1 VIPPEQLA
9 GALERLD
16 PRERELL
23 ALSLRRRVPDEAL
36 ARVYDV
42 VPQEVARRRAAA
54 IERLADELGAKR
66 GEDLGAVL
74 QALLDEGSWTVS
86 VERAD
91 DQELPEIDAE
101 RVLEEEAERAPQL
114 KLASGGAKPEVAEE
128 PSPSDD
134 ATPEVEGEPSASDEA
149 RPEAEA
155 EPSELEPEV
164 PESEPEPER
173 ETAAESER
181 AETGAESERAESGPD
196 PDAEPEQVAS
206 EAAEPE
212 PGATLHDDEPDSAP
226 VVPVSSEPVLEMLAA
241 REGVRGPEREAPGED
256 EVRARK
262 GPVVAAVLSSFA
274 AAVIG
279 GAAAFVGL
287 SEWGDDGGTSR
298 AAEAPNETMKHFVPQ
313 LGGPFEAPFP
323 TEPQPITCY
332 SVASASGQTTLYEK
346 PGGKV
351 RIKLSPRTEWG
362 SPRILGVVRRRGDWI
377 SVQAPEL
384 ENGEVAWMEAN
395 RTRLDC
401 VRWSMH
407 ADLSRRRLSV
417 ERDGTTVRSF
427 EIAVGRT
434 GNPTPR
440 GRFSVT
446 DKLSVTD
453 PGSPYGCCVLA
464 LTGHQTRLPASWP
477 GGDRL
482 AVHATR
488 ELSSLGRAASLG
500 CMRVTESQARWLIR
514 TIPLGAP
521 LYIRV

>member
-9 GALERLD
+9 GALARLD

-54 IERLADELGAKR
+54 IERLADVLGAQR

-74 QALLDEGSWTVS
+74 QALLDEGSWS
-86 VERAD
+86 ASE
-91 DQELPEIDAE
+91 
-101 RVLEEEAERAPQL
+101 
-114 KLASGGAKPEVAEE
+114 ASGNGEGELAPADGAEPEQAEAKPEQIE
-128 PSPSDD
+128 PEPEQV
-134 ATPEVEGEPSASDEA
+134 EVEPEQVGAEPHQPAPGVQQAEA
-149 RPEAEA
+149 EVQQAEA
-155 EPSELEPEV
+155 EPQ
-164 PESEPEPER
+164 R
-173 ETAAESER
+173 AA
-181 AETGAESERAESGPD
+181 P
-196 PDAEPEQVAS
+196 P
-206 EAAEPE
+206 
-212 PGATLHDDEPDSAP
+212 AP
-226 VVPVSSEPVLEMLAA
+226 VIPVASEPVLEMLAA
-241 REGVRGPEREAPGED
+241 REGLRGPG
-256 EVRARK
+256 
-262 GPVVAAVLSSFA
+262 GPPAADGTGRGRIVAAVLGSFA

-298 AAEAPNETMKHFVPQ
+298 AAEPTPETTKHFVPQ

-323 TEPQPITCY
+323 SEPQSITCY
-332 SVASASGQTTLYEK
+332 STAFTSGPTTLYRE
-346 PGGKV
+346 PGGRV
-351 RIKLSPRTEWG
+351 RIRLSARTEWG
-362 SPRILGVVRRRGDWI
+362 SPRIFGVVRHRGDWVA
-377 SVQAPEL
+377 VQAPEL
-384 ENGEVAWMEAN
+384 GNGELAWMPAN
-395 RTRLDC
+395 RARIDC

-407 ADLSRRRLSV
+407 VDLSRRRLSV
-417 ERDGTTVRSF
+417 ERNGTTVRRF
-427 EIAVGRT
+427 EIAIGRS

-446 DKLSVTD
+446 DKLRVTD

-464 LTGHQTRLPASWP
+464 LSGHQTRLPASWP

-488 ELSSLGRAASLG
+488 DLSSIGKAASLG
-500 CMRVTESQARWLIR
+500 CMRVTSSQARWLIR

-521 LYIRV
+521 VFVKA

>member
-1 VIPPEQLA
+1 MIPPEQLA

-42 VPQEVARRRAAA
+42 LPQEVARRRAAA

-91 DQELPEIDAE
+91 DEELPEIDVE

-114 KLASGGAKPEVAEE
+114 KLASGGAKPDLAEEPPPSDGAKPEVAEE
-128 PSPSDD
+128 PS
-134 ATPEVEGEPSASDEA
+134 EA
-149 RPEAEA
+149 DPGVPEAEA
-155 EPSELEPEV
+155 EPAEPEAEV
-164 PESEPEPER
+164 PEAEPSEPEPEP
-173 ETAAESER
+173 ETADSEP
-181 AETGAESERAESGPD
+181 E
-196 PDAEPEQVAS
+196 PDAEAEQAAPEP
-206 EAAEPE
+206 AEPE
-212 PGATLHDDEPDSAP
+212 EAGGEAEPETAETEQERAP

-241 REGVRGPEREAPGED
+241 REGLRGPEKEPPAGD

-287 SEWGDDGGTSR
+287 SEWGDDDGGTSR
-298 AAEAPNETMKHFVPQ
+298 AAQPQPNETMKHFVPQ
-313 LGGPFEAPFP
+313 LGGPLEAPFP
-323 TEPQPITCY
+323 TEEPQPITCY
-332 SVASASGQTTLYEK
+332 SIASPTGATMLYEK
-346 PGGKV
+346 PGGKA

-362 SPRILGVVRRRGDWI
+362 SPRILGVVRRRGDWV

-384 ENGEVAWMEAN
+384 GNGEVAWMEAN
-395 RTRLDC
+395 RARLDC

-407 ADLSRRRLSV
+407 VDLSRRRLSV
-417 ERDGTTVRSF
+417 ERDGTTVRRF
-427 EIAVGRT
+427 EIAVGRK
-434 GNPTPR
+434 GNPTPK

-446 DKLSVTD
+446 DKLRVTD
-453 PGSPYGCCVLA
+453 AGSPYGCCVLA

-500 CMRVTESQARWLIR
+500 CMRVTSSQARWLIR

-521 LYIRV
+521 LYVRT

>member
-54 IERLADELGAKR
+54 IERLADELGAQR

-74 QALLDEGSWTVS
+74 QALLDEGTWRVS
-86 VERAD
+86 VGLGDEA
-91 DQELPEIDAE
+91 EEPETDLDAK
-101 RVLEEEAERAPQL
+101 RVLEAEAERAA
-114 KLASGGAKPEVAEE
+114 ASAPPAEEDEEQKPE
-128 PSPSDD
+128 
-134 ATPEVEGEPSASDEA
+134 
-149 RPEAEA
+149 
-155 EPSELEPEV
+155 
-164 PESEPEPER
+164 
-173 ETAAESER
+173 AA
-181 AETGAESERAESGPD
+181 
-196 PDAEPEQVAS
+196 
-206 EAAEPE
+206 AAEPE
-212 PGATLHDDEPDSAP
+212 PGGTETEPDAAP
-226 VVPVSSEPVLEMLAA
+226 EPPSEPVRREPAQVEPHAAVVPVPTEPVLEMLAA
-241 REGVRGPEREAPGED
+241 REGIRGPEKDQPAD
-256 EVRARK
+256 ADSRARRA
-262 GPVVAAVLSSFA
+262 PVVAAVLGSFA

-287 SEWGDDGGTSR
+287 SEWGDDGSSSI
-298 AAEAPNETMKHFVPQ
+298 AAEPPANETMKHFVPE

-323 TEPQPITCY
+323 SEPQPITCF
-332 SVASASGQTTLYEK
+332 SIASATGKITLYEK
-346 PGGKV
+346 PGGKR
-351 RIKLSPRTEWG
+351 RITLSPRTEWG
-362 SPRILGVVRRRGDWI
+362 SPRILGVVRRRGDWV

-384 ENGEVAWMEAN
+384 GNGEVAWMESN
-395 RTRLDC
+395 RARLDC

-407 ADLSRRRLSV
+407 VDLSRRRLSV
-417 ERDGTTVRSF
+417 QRDGNTVRRF
-427 EIAVGRT
+427 EIAVGRK
-434 GNPTPR
+434 GNPTPK

-446 DKLSVTD
+446 DKLRVTD

-464 LTGHQTRLPASWP
+464 LTGHQTHLPASWP

-500 CMRVTESQARWLIR
+500 CMRVTSTQARWLIK

-521 LYIRV
+521 LFVRA